1 MNKKKIWLSAP
12 HISGYEKK
20 YIDEA
25 FETNW
30 ISSVGP
36 NLTFF
41 EQKLEQYLGESKHV
55 AVLNTGTAAIHLG
68 LILLGVMA
76 GDEVL
81 CQTMTFSASANPII
95 YQGGIPVFIDSEP
108 ETWNICPRALELAI
122 KDRISKG
129 KKPKAI
135 IAVHIYGIPYKIN
148 EVRAIADQYQIPI
161 LEDSAEALGSSYKGQ
176 KCGTFGDISII
187 SFNGSKIITTSGG
200 GAIVTKSKVLKDKA
214 IFLATQSKES
224 VHYYQHNEIGYNY
237 RMSNVSA
244 AIGRGQLQVLD
255 DYVHL
260 RRKMHDFYNDLFQE
274 INGVYVFKVLNNDYF
289 SNYWLTTILVNPN
302 ETGGITNKQIKLELD
317 KEDIECRLLWKPLHM
332 QPIFKEYPYYG
343 TNISEKLFENGLC
356 LPSSSNLND
365 FDKER
370 IKQAIFNLFG

>member
-1 MNKKKIWLSAP
+1 MNKNKIWLSVP

-68 LILLGVMA
+68 LILLGVKA

-135 IAVHIYGIPYKIN
+135 IAVHIYGIPYRIN
-148 EVRAIADQYQIPI
+148 EVRAIADQYEIPI

-200 GAIVTKSKVLKDKA
+200 GAIITKSKVLKDKA
-214 IFLATQSKES
+214 IFLATQSKENAY
-224 VHYYQHNEIGYNY
+224 YYQHNEIGYNY

-244 AIGRGQLQVLD
+244 GIGRGQLQVLD

-260 RRKMHDFYNDLFQE
+260 RRKIHDFYNDLFQE

-289 SNYWLTTILVNPN
+289 SNYWLTTILVNPS

-317 KEDIECRLLWKPLHM
+317 KEDIECRLLWKPLHT

-370 IKQAIFNLFG
+370 IKLAVSNLFG